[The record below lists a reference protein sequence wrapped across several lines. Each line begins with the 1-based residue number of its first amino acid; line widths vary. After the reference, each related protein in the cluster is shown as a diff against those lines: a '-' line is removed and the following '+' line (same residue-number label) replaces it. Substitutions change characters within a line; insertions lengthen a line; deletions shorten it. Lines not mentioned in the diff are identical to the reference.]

1 MMLNLN
7 THKLFY
13 DGFTIFSFSYFLR
26 IRNNRIII
34 IMENNSNNRNAA
46 NKKGRKLTLLKL
58 TPVEEEVTYTTRKI
72 NLKNLKIITIC
83 RLYDPCLGYSI
94 INLLEQFQIISL
106 EILCENLG
114 LKLTWWLAFH
124 QRFEQG
130 FIIPWVLST
139 QLIRLICLYCLNLN

>member
-1 MMLNLN
+1 
-7 THKLFY
+7 
-13 DGFTIFSFSYFLR
+13 
-26 IRNNRIII
+26 
-34 IMENNSNNRNAA
+34 MENNANNRNAA

-114 LKLTWWLAFH
+114 LKLT
-124 QRFEQG
+124 
-130 FIIPWVLST
+130 
-139 QLIRLICLYCLNLN
+139 